1 MLSAPLLLATCAVA
15 MLWLGGR
22 AVASGA
28 RGWAR
33 LAGERTAGDLAG
45 LFVFV
50 PVRRLLLLTSCGAG
64 AVIIAGTSAGLRW
77 PVVAMLAL
85 ACLLVPRWAVHAL
98 RLRWRSRLAGQLP
111 DALALWAGLL
121 RAGQGTTQA
130 LSQVASRQSAPLGHE
145 LNLVLAQMR
154 MGMPLDA
161 AVTGLRERAALA
173 DLGLLATLL
182 TAHRELGGNL
192 AEPLQR
198 LADLLRGRLL
208 MQARIQSLTAQGR
221 LQGFVVGVLP
231 LLLLAAL
238 QLMEPEAMRPLY
250 ATWQGWVALGVI
262 ALLELLGFVLIRRIV
277 RIDV

>member
-1 MLSAPLLLATCAVA
+1 MLSAPLLLATCAIA
-15 MLWLGGR
+15 LLWLAAR
-22 AVASGA
+22 ALRDGA
-28 RGWAR
+28 RRWAQ

-50 PVRRLLLLTSCGAG
+50 PARRLLLFTGCGAV
-64 AVIIAGTSAGLRW
+64 AVIVAGLIGGLRW
-77 PVVAMLAL
+77 PVVVMLAL
-85 ACLLVPRWAVHAL
+85 ACLLVPRWVVQVL

-130 LSQVASRQSAPLGHE
+130 LTQVASRQSAPLGHE
-145 LNLVLAQMR
+145 LNLMLAQLR
-154 MGMPLDA
+154 MGMALDS
-161 AVTGLRERAALA
+161 AVAGLRQRAALS

-198 LADLLRGRLL
+198 LAELLRGRLL
-208 MQARIQSLTAQGR
+208 MQARIRSLTAQGR

-238 QLMEPEAMRPLY
+238 QVMEPDAMRPLY